1 MVGEA
6 PALQLALG
14 VRTQPLLLPRA
25 DRPAAALE
33 PSTSHGAARIMIE
46 LRNKHTL
53 TGKLCCFQIVLC
65 AQLGGDFLSQ
75 SLTSKGLCRRIHFR
89 RMPGLWFRGNFAFG
103 WFTDL
108 PDYLFGGLA
117 FCSFSRLA
125 LGLDLLRSFAFCLC
139 GSLHLRDP
147 GSFSLCLL
155 GRFALDL
162 AGGFTLRLLR
172 RLALRAFGSL
182 DLRFLSG
189 FALCLPRRLALGFSR
204 SVALRLLGSFTLRSL
219 DGFEPSVLCR
229 LALRLL
235 RGFAPGFLRGGTPCS
250 LGCGFATRGLSP
262 GLFSKRVE
270 LCGPVGCLLDRSRT
284 PGDIALCLLCSGLE
298 LRHLLPCRI
307 CVRTTLLR
315 RPS

>member
-1 MVGEA
+1 MNHA
-6 PALQLALG
+6 I
-14 VRTQPLLLPRA
+14 RA
-25 DRPAAALE
+25 DRPAAALV
-33 PSTSHGAARIMIE
+33 PSTSHGAARIIIE

-89 RMPGLWFRGNFAFG
+89 RMPSVNDGPSDMPDSGFAATSLLAG
-103 WFTDL
+103 SPT
-108 PDYLFGGLA
+108 PRIFGGLA

-125 LGLDLLRSFAFCLC
+125 LSLDLLCSFAFCLC

-147 GSFSLCLL
+147 GSFSLCL
-155 GRFALDL
+155 A
-162 AGGFTLRLLR
+162 R
-172 RLALRAFGSL
+172 RH
-182 DLRFLSG
+182 
-189 FALCLPRRLALGFSR
+189 ALGFSR

-219 DGFEPSVLCR
+219 DGFEPRLLCC

-235 RGFAPGFLRGGTPCS
+235 RSFAPGFLRGGKPCS
-250 LGCGFATRGLSP
+250 LGCGFATCGLSP

-270 LCGPVGCLLDRSRT
+270 LCGPVVCLLDRSRT
-284 PGDIALCLLCSGLE
+284 LRGIELRLLCSGLE
-298 LRHLLPCRI
+298 LRHLLRCRI

-315 RPS
+315 GAF

>member
-1 MVGEA
+1 MIASRCRGDLAPDCATNPPFGVIRKNGFVVTVSTRASPAHSFPSNAIRKRRPVGYA
-6 PALQLALG
+6 
-14 VRTQPLLLPRA
+14 
-25 DRPAAALE
+25 
-33 PSTSHGAARIMIE
+33 
-46 LRNKHTL
+46 
-53 TGKLCCFQIVLC
+53 
-65 AQLGGDFLSQ
+65 
-75 SLTSKGLCRRIHFR
+75 
-89 RMPGLWFRGNFAFG
+89 GLWFRGNFAFG

-108 PDYLFGGLA
+108 PVYLFGGLA

-162 AGGFTLRLLR
+162 ACGFTLRLLR
-172 RLALRAFGSL
+172 RRAFGSL

-204 SVALRLLGSFTLRSL
+204 SVTFRLLGSFTLRSL
-219 DGFEPSVLCR
+219 DGFEPRLLCC

-235 RGFAPGFLRGGTPCS
+235 RSFAPGFLRGGKPCS

-262 GLFSKRVE
+262 GLFCKRVE
-270 LCGPVGCLLDRSRT
+270 PCGPVVCLLDRSRT
-284 PGDIALCLLCSGLE
+284 VGGIELCLLCSGLE
-298 LRHLLPCRI
+298 LPHLLPCRI
-307 CVRTTLLR
+307 CVRTTLLCGAF
-315 RPS
+315 

>member
-1 MVGEA
+1 MIDLR
-6 PALQLALG
+6 P
-14 VRTQPLLLPRA
+14 TPR
-25 DRPAAALE
+25 
-33 PSTSHGAARIMIE
+33 
-46 LRNKHTL
+46 
-53 TGKLCCFQIVLC
+53 QLC
-65 AQLGGDFLSQ
+65 AHLGGDFLSET
-75 SLTSKGLCRRIHFR
+75 LTSKGLCRRIHFR
-89 RMPGLWFRGNFAFG
+89 RMPSVNDCPSDVPDSGFAATSLLAGSPTSRIFG
-103 WFTDL
+103 S
-108 PDYLFGGLA
+108 LA

-125 LGLDLLRSFAFCLC
+125 LGLHLLRSFAFCLC
-139 GSLHLRDP
+139 GSLHLRGP

-219 DGFEPSVLCR
+219 DGFEPRLLCR

-235 RGFAPGFLRGGTPCS
+235 RGFAPGFLRCGTLCS
-250 LGCGFATRGLSP
+250 LGCVFATRGLSP
-262 GLFSKRVE
+262 GLFSKRIE
-270 LCGPVGCLLDRSRT
+270 LCSRIVCLLDRSRT
-284 PGDIALCLLCSGLE
+284 VGGIELCLLCSGLE
-298 LRHLLPCRI
+298 LPLLLPCRI

-315 RPS
+315 GAF

>member
-1 MVGEA
+1 MPSVNDGPSDMPDSGFA
-6 PALQLALG
+6 ATSLLAG
-14 VRTQPLLLPRA
+14 SP
-25 DRPAAALE
+25 
-33 PSTSHGAARIMIE
+33 TSRI
-46 LRNKHTL
+46 
-53 TGKLCCFQIVLC
+53 
-65 AQLGGDFLSQ
+65 
-75 SLTSKGLCRRIHFR
+75 GLV
-89 RMPGLWFRGNFAFG
+89 
-103 WFTDL
+103 
-108 PDYLFGGLA
+108 

-147 GSFSLCLL
+147 GSFSLCLLGRFALDLAGFSLCLLGRFALDLAGFSLCLL

-219 DGFEPSVLCR
+219 DGIEPRLLCC

-235 RGFAPGFLRGGTPCS
+235 RGFAPGFLRGGKPCP

-262 GLFSKRVE
+262 GLFSKRIE
-270 LCGPVGCLLDRSRT
+270 LCGPVVCLLDRSRT

-315 RPS
+315 GAF

>member
-1 MVGEA
+1 DSGFA
-6 PALQLALG
+6 ATSLLAG
-14 VRTQPLLLPRA
+14 SP
-25 DRPAAALE
+25 
-33 PSTSHGAARIMIE
+33 TSRI
-46 LRNKHTL
+46 
-53 TGKLCCFQIVLC
+53 
-65 AQLGGDFLSQ
+65 
-75 SLTSKGLCRRIHFR
+75 
-89 RMPGLWFRGNFAFG
+89 
-103 WFTDL
+103 
-108 PDYLFGGLA
+108 
-117 FCSFSRLA
+117 FSLA

-162 AGGFTLRLLR
+162 AGGFTLPLLR
-172 RLALRAFGSL
+172 RLASGAFGSL
-182 DLRFLSG
+182 DLRFLSS

-219 DGFEPSVLCR
+219 DGFEPSLLCC

-235 RGFAPGFLRGGTPCS
+235 RSFAPGFLRSGKPCS

-270 LCGPVGCLLDRSRT
+270 LCGPVVCLLDRSRT
-284 PGDIALCLLCSGLE
+284 VGGIELCLLCSSLELPHLVPCRVCVRTTLLRGAFCLRCGGFVLGGEVGCFRRSRLQRRGGKPCSLGCGFATRGLSPGLFSNRVELCGPVVCLLDRSRTLGGIALCLLCSGLE

-307 CVRTTLLR
+307 CVRTTLLCGAF
-315 RPS
+315 

>member
-1 MVGEA
+1 MPAHSFPSDAICKRRPVGYA
-6 PALQLALG
+6 
-14 VRTQPLLLPRA
+14 
-25 DRPAAALE
+25 
-33 PSTSHGAARIMIE
+33 
-46 LRNKHTL
+46 
-53 TGKLCCFQIVLC
+53 
-65 AQLGGDFLSQ
+65 
-75 SLTSKGLCRRIHFR
+75 
-89 RMPGLWFRGNFAFG
+89 GLWFRGNFAFG

-162 AGGFTLRLLR
+162 AGGFTLRLPR
-172 RLALRAFGSL
+172 RLALRAIGSL

-189 FALCLPRRLALGFSR
+189 FALCLPRRLALGFSC
-204 SVALRLLGSFTLRSL
+204 SVALRLLLSFAS
-219 DGFEPSVLCR
+219 
-229 LALRLL
+229 
-235 RGFAPGFLRGGTPCS
+235 GFLRGGKPCS

-270 LCGPVGCLLDRSRT
+270 LCGPVVCLLDRSRT
-284 PGDIALCLLCSGLE
+284 VGGIELCLLCSGLE
-298 LRHLLPCRI
+298 LPHLLPCRI
-307 CVRTTLLR
+307 RVSPTLLR
-315 RPS
+315 GAFRLRCGGFVLGGEVGCFR

>member
-1 MVGEA
+1 M
-6 PALQLALG
+6 
-14 VRTQPLLLPRA
+14 
-25 DRPAAALE
+25 
-33 PSTSHGAARIMIE
+33 PSVTTA
-46 LRNKHTL
+46 
-53 TGKLCCFQIVLC
+53 
-65 AQLGGDFLSQ
+65 
-75 SLTSKGLCRRIHFR
+75 RRICGTLVSRQLRFWLVHR
-89 RMPGLWFRGNFAFG
+89 PPGLPVRR
-103 WFTDL
+103 
-108 PDYLFGGLA
+108 LA

-125 LGLDLLRSFAFCLC
+125 LGLDLLRSFAFCLSR
-139 GSLHLRDP
+139 SLHLRDP

-189 FALCLPRRLALGFSR
+189 FALCLPRG
-204 SVALRLLGSFTLRSL
+204 
-219 DGFEPSVLCR
+219 

-235 RGFAPGFLRGGTPCS
+235 RSFAPGFLRGGKPCS

-270 LCGPVGCLLDRSRT
+270 LCGPVVCLLDRSRT
-284 PGDIALCLLCSGLE
+284 LGGIALCLLCSGLE

-315 RPS
+315 GAF

>member
-1 MVGEA
+1 MEPAHSFPSDAICKRRPVGYA
-6 PALQLALG
+6 G
-14 VRTQPLLLPRA
+14 
-25 DRPAAALE
+25 
-33 PSTSHGAARIMIE
+33 H
-46 LRNKHTL
+46 
-53 TGKLCCFQIVLC
+53 
-65 AQLGGDFLSQ
+65 
-75 SLTSKGLCRRIHFR
+75 
-89 RMPGLWFRGNFAFG
+89 WFRGNFAFG
-103 WFTDL
+103 WFADL
-108 PDYLFGGLA
+108 PDFRRPRVLLVQP
-117 FCSFSRLA
+117 CLA
-125 LGLDLLRSFAFCLC
+125 LGLDLLRSFALCLC

-204 SVALRLLGSFTLRSL
+204 SIALRLLGSFTLRSL
-219 DGFEPSVLCR
+219 DGFEPRLLCC

-235 RGFAPGFLRGGTPCS
+235 RSFAPGFLRGGKPCS

-270 LCGPVGCLLDRSRT
+270 LCGPVVCLLDRSRT
-284 PGDIALCLLCSGLE
+284 PGDIALCLLCGGLE

-315 RPS
+315 GAF

>member
-1 MVGEA
+1 MIDLR
-6 PALQLALG
+6 P
-14 VRTQPLLLPRA
+14 TPR
-25 DRPAAALE
+25 
-33 PSTSHGAARIMIE
+33 
-46 LRNKHTL
+46 
-53 TGKLCCFQIVLC
+53 QLC
-65 AQLGGDFLSQ
+65 AQLGGDFLSE
-75 SLTSKGLCRRIHFR
+75 SLTSNLPAHSFPSDAICKRR
-89 RMPGLWFRGNFAFG
+89 PVGYAGLWFRGNFAFG

-108 PDYLFGGLA
+108 PDYLFGRLA

-189 FALCLPRRLALGFSR
+189 FALCL
-204 SVALRLLGSFTLRSL
+204 LRS
-219 DGFEPSVLCR
+219 
-229 LALRLL
+229 
-235 RGFAPGFLRGGTPCS
+235 FAPGFLRGGKPCS

-262 GLFSKRVE
+262 GFFSKRVE
-270 LCGPVGCLLDRSRT
+270 LCGPVVCLLDRSRT
-284 PGDIALCLLCSGLE
+284 VGGIELCLLCSGLE

-315 RPS
+315 GAF

>member
-1 MVGEA
+1 MPQRSYARLHHQSAIRDER
-6 PALQLALG
+6 LAKERL
-14 VRTQPLLLPRA
+14 RC
-25 DRPAAALE
+25 
-33 PSTSHGAARIMIE
+33 HGLDA
-46 LRNKHTL
+46 
-53 TGKLCCFQIVLC
+53 
-65 AQLGGDFLSQ
+65 S
-75 SLTSKGLCRRIHFR
+75 LCRRIHFR
-89 RMPGLWFRGNFAFG
+89 RMPSVNDGP
-103 WFTDL
+103 
-108 PDYLFGGLA
+108 PDSGFVATSLLAGSPTSRINCSAVLA

-189 FALCLPRRLALGFSR
+189 FALCLPRRLA
-204 SVALRLLGSFTLRSL
+204 
-219 DGFEPSVLCR
+219 
-229 LALRLL
+229 
-235 RGFAPGFLRGGTPCS
+235 PGFLRGGKPCS

-270 LCGPVGCLLDRSRT
+270 LCGPVVCLLDRSRT
-284 PGDIALCLLCSGLE
+284 VGGIELCLLCSGLE

-307 CVRTTLLR
+307 CVGTTLLR
-315 RPS
+315 GAF

>member
-1 MVGEA
+1 MVRPEEICAFAKTGTKL
-6 PALQLALG
+6 PAHSFPSDAICKRRPVG
-14 VRTQPLLLPRA
+14 VA
-25 DRPAAALE
+25 
-33 PSTSHGAARIMIE
+33 G
-46 LRNKHTL
+46 
-53 TGKLCCFQIVLC
+53 FWF
-65 AQLGGDFLSQ
+65 GGNL
-75 SLTSKGLCRRIHFR
+75 
-89 RMPGLWFRGNFAFG
+89 AFG

-108 PDYLFGGLA
+108 PDYGVLA
-117 FCSFSRLA
+117 FCSFSRI
-125 LGLDLLRSFAFCLC
+125 GLDLLRSLAFRLC

-147 GSFSLCLL
+147 GSFALCLL

-162 AGGFTLRLLR
+162 AGGFTLRFLR

-219 DGFEPSVLCR
+219 DGFEPRLLCC

-235 RGFAPGFLRGGTPCS
+235 RSFAPGFLRGGKPCS
-250 LGCGFATRGLSP
+250 LGCGFAARGLSP

-270 LCGPVGCLLDRSRT
+270 LCGPVVCLLDRSRT

-307 CVRTTLLR
+307 CVRTTFLR
-315 RPS
+315 GAF

>member
-1 MVGEA
+1 MT
-6 PALQLALG
+6 PRRHRPPLWLLAL
-14 VRTQPLLLPRA
+14 PFS
-25 DRPAAALE
+25 D
-33 PSTSHGAARIMIE
+33 AR
-46 LRNKHTL
+46 
-53 TGKLCCFQIVLC
+53 VLC
-65 AQLGGDFLSQ
+65 
-75 SLTSKGLCRRIHFR
+75 RIASSR
-89 RMPGLWFRGNFAFG
+89 EPNALA
-103 WFTDL
+103 DEVL
-108 PDYLFGGLA
+108 EYLFGGLA

-125 LGLDLLRSFAFCLC
+125 LGPDLLRSFAFCLF
-139 GSLHLRDP
+139 GSRHLRDP

-219 DGFEPSVLCR
+219 DGFEPRLLCC

-235 RGFAPGFLRGGTPCS
+235 RGFAPGFLRGGKPCS

-262 GLFSKRVE
+262 GLFSKRGE
-270 LCGPVGCLLDRSRT
+270 LCGPVVCLLDRSRT
-284 PGDIALCLLCSGLE
+284 VGGIALCLLCGGLE
-298 LRHLLPCRI
+298 LHHLLPCRI
-307 CVRTTLLR
+307 CLRTTLLR
-315 RPS
+315 GAF